1 MRRSYRSERIYVDL
15 SGQLSTH
22 RLTSSTP
29 THTRHFPDLSYSMTI
44 ISGIA
49 SKVKDIH
56 LVPPTEEETSS
67 SKQNLNSSKQSHPE
81 PKRPILEI
89 MSYDR
94 FTPPS
99 PTPDLEYDCRITN
112 NPSEELRKKCTGL
125 DAILQEE
132 LMSRSS
138 FSNMVTRAE
147 SDIRRL
153 MEVEDVRALRAD
165 ETAIVRVGCLC
176 GSGHH
181 RSVAFAE
188 KLGQV
193 QWCEQGEW
201 EVRVSHR
208 NLTSGVEE
216 TKQVRS
222 EKSKR
227 RENKETEKED
237 IHGYAGGAARK

>member
-1 MRRSYRSERIYVDL
+1 
-15 SGQLSTH
+15 
-22 RLTSSTP
+22 
-29 THTRHFPDLSYSMTI
+29 MTI
-44 ISGIA
+44 ISDIA
-49 SKVKDIH
+49 SKVKSIR
-56 LVPPTEEETSS
+56 LVPPTEEEISS
-67 SKQNLNSSKQSHPE
+67 SKRNLDSSKQSQPE
-81 PKRPILEI
+81 PKRPVLEI
-89 MSYDR
+89 TSYDR
-94 FTPPS
+94 FTPLS

-112 NPSEELRKKCTGL
+112 NPSEELRKTCTGL
-125 DAILQEE
+125 DAVLQEE

-138 FSNMVTRAE
+138 FSNMVTQAE

-153 MEVEDVRALRAD
+153 MEVEDVRTLRSG

-216 TKQVRS
+216 TKRIRG

-227 RENKETEKED
+227 KENKDTEKG
-237 IHGYAGGAARK
+237 GYS

>member
-1 MRRSYRSERIYVDL
+1 
-15 SGQLSTH
+15 
-22 RLTSSTP
+22 
-29 THTRHFPDLSYSMTI
+29 
-44 ISGIA
+44 
-49 SKVKDIH
+49 
-56 LVPPTEEETSS
+56 PPTEKETSS
-67 SKQNLNSSKQSHPE
+67 SKQNLDSSKQSQPE
-81 PKRPILEI
+81 PKRPVLEI
-89 MSYDR
+89 TSYDR

-112 NPSEELRKKCTGL
+112 NPSEELRKTCTGL

-153 MEVEDVRALRAD
+153 MELEDVRALRTG

-193 QWCEQGEW
+193 QWCEQGKW

-208 NLTSGVEE
+208 NLTSGVEQM
-216 TKQVRS
+216 KRIRG
-222 EKSKR
+222 EKSKM
-227 RENKETEKED
+227 RENKETEKEE
-237 IHGYAGGAARK
+237 